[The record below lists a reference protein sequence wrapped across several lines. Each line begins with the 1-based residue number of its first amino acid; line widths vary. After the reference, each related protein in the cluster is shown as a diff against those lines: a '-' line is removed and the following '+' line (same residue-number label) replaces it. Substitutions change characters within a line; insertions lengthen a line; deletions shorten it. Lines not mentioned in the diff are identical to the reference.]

1 MSNKNTVINTV
12 YNVISMSKESV
23 TLKEIKTAV
32 VGDQTIHVGTPQI
45 IVIFNTLESKDFIN
59 ANISDE
65 KYKNAIL
72 TLWESVDNKQ

>member
-12 YNVISMSKESV
+12 YTVLSMSKESV

-32 VGDQTIHVGTPQI
+32 IGDQTIHVGTPQI
-45 IVIFNTLESKDFIN
+45 VVIPNTLKSNDFIN

-72 TLWESVDNKQ
+72 TLWESVDNEQ